1 MPHLG
6 RPREK
11 RKDLPPGLYFKP
23 ASGIYFY
30 RKGSDYRSFGVIGRE
45 QAIRAWVKHT
55 GHRDELATDGTVA
68 ELIDDYVR
76 DELPRRVRLEKLA
89 QITADEYRRQAPII
103 RKEFGSYLYAVTQ
116 GQLERPN
123 VLRVHHVQ
131 RFVRS
136 FEGKRG
142 SSYANRLAS
151 LLSGVFAAAIREGR
165 TEFNPCIGVERNEE
179 EPRKAPLSDS
189 NRDKLLAHATKP
201 LRLIASLAA
210 LSALRKTDV
219 RLLRLQQIKDGLIT
233 VVLNKVNKKTRKVIE
248 FEITPAVQAVLDEAA
263 TLPGRNRSMFV
274 FPMRNGKPHSESAL
288 QQQWADA
295 RADAVK
301 EWPELAGAVFRDIR
315 TNELNEVKKAGGDAT
330 ATAGHADKRTT
341 ERHYLD
347 QPIRIRP
354 RK

>member
-1 MPHLG
+1 MPQMG
-6 RPREK
+6 RPRK
-11 RKDLPPGLYFKP
+11 HRKDLPPGLYFN
-23 ASGIYFY
+23 ARLSIFFY
-30 RKGSDYRSFGVIGRE
+30 RKGSDYKSFGKCDRD
-45 QAIRAWVKHT
+45 QAIRQWVKHT
-55 GHRDELATDGTVA
+55 GYRDELPADGTVA
-68 ELIDDYVR
+68 ELIDDYIR

-89 QITADEYRRQAPII
+89 AITADEYRRQAPII
-103 RKEFGSYLYAVTQ
+103 RKEFGSYLYAVTA

-165 TEFNPCIGVERNEE
+165 TEYNPCIGVERNVEKS
-179 EPRKAPLSDS
+179 RKAPLSDAD
-189 NRDKLLAHATKP
+189 RAKLLAHAPKP

-233 VVLNKVNKKTRKVIE
+233 VVLSKTGKAIE

-288 QQQWADA
+288 QQQWADT
-295 RADAVK
+295 RDRAVK

-315 TNELNEVKKAGGDAT
+315 TNELNEVQRAGGDAT
-330 ATAGHADKRTT
+330 ATAGHTDKRTT
-341 ERHYLD
+341 EKHYLNV
-347 QPIRIRP
+347 PTRIRP